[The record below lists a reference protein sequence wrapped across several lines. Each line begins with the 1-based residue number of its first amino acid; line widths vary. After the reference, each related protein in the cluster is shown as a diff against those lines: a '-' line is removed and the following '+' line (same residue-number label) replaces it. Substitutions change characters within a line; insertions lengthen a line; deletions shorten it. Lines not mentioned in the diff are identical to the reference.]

1 MNEAID
7 FETYL
12 IISQE
17 KFEIFLFD
25 IKNFTNLYKEKIKFE
40 NQSENIDFNLLNIFL
55 ETNIYKIE
63 KLAGSFVKNINVV
76 IENKSI
82 VNFDLSIK
90 KKKYT
95 GNITNIFVEN
105 ILSDAND
112 LFQESYSEHKLIH
125 MLINKYIINGIS
137 YSSLQD
143 KINSDE
149 ISIEIKLISISNL
162 LISQIENV
170 LKKYQIQVDNYLDKK
185 YIKDF
190 LDDEKSDISQMAH
203 KLLNGFNTNE
213 VYITLKTTKKQGFF
227 EKFFQLFS

>member
-82 VNFDLSIK
+82 LNFDLSIK

-95 GNITNIFVEN
+95 GNITNIFLEN
-105 ILSDAND
+105 ILSDVND
-112 LFQESYSEHKLIH
+112 LFQENYSEHKLIH

-149 ISIEIKLISISNL
+149 ISIEIKLISISKL
-162 LISQIENV
+162 IISQIENV

-185 YIKDF
+185 YLKDF
-190 LDDEKSDISQMAH
+190 LDDEKLDISQMAH

-213 VYITLKTTKKQGFF
+213 VYITLKTPKKQGFF

>member
-1 MNEAID
+1 MTEAID

-25 IKNFTNLYKEKIKFE
+25 IKNFTNLYKENIKFE

-55 ETNIYKIE
+55 EKNIYKIE

>member
-17 KFEIFLFD
+17 KFEIFIFD

-40 NQSENIDFNLLNIFL
+40 NQSGNIDFNLLNIFL

-82 VNFDLSIK
+82 LNFDLSIK
-90 KKKYT
+90 KKQYT
-95 GNITNIFVEN
+95 GNITNKFLEN
-105 ILSDAND
+105 ILSDVND
-112 LFQESYSEHKLIH
+112 LFQENYSEHKLIH

-162 LISQIENV
+162 IISQIENV

-185 YIKDF
+185 YITDF
-190 LDDEKSDISQMAH
+190 LDDEKLDISQMAH
-203 KLLNGFNTNE
+203 KLLNGLNTNE
-213 VYITLKTTKKQGFF
+213 VHITLKTTQKQGFF

>member
-40 NQSENIDFNLLNIFL
+40 NQSGNIDFNLLNIFL

-82 VNFDLSIK
+82 LNFDLSIK
-90 KKKYT
+90 KKQYT
-95 GNITNIFVEN
+95 GNITNKFLEN
-105 ILSDAND
+105 ILSDVND
-112 LFQESYSEHKLIH
+112 LFQENYSEHKLIH

-149 ISIEIKLISISNL
+149 ISIEIKLISISSL
-162 LISQIENV
+162 IISQIENV
-170 LKKYQIQVDNYLDKK
+170 LKI
-185 YIKDF
+185 
-190 LDDEKSDISQMAH
+190 
-203 KLLNGFNTNE
+203 
-213 VYITLKTTKKQGFF
+213 
-227 EKFFQLFS
+227 

>member
-40 NQSENIDFNLLNIFL
+40 NQSGNIDFNLLNIFL

-82 VNFDLSIK
+82 LNFDLSIK
-90 KKKYT
+90 KKQYT
-95 GNITNIFVEN
+95 GNITNKFLEN
-105 ILSDAND
+105 ILSDVND
-112 LFQESYSEHKLIH
+112 LFQENYSEHKLIH

-149 ISIEIKLISISNL
+149 ISIEIKLISISSL
-162 LISQIENV
+162 IISQIENV

-185 YIKDF
+185 YITDF
-190 LDDEKSDISQMAH
+190 LDDEKLDISQMAH
-203 KLLNGFNTNE
+203 KLLNGLNTNE
-213 VYITLKTTKKQGFF
+213 VHITLKTTQKQGFF

>member
-25 IKNFTNLYKEKIKFE
+25 IKNFTNLYKERIKFE
-40 NQSENIDFNLLNIFL
+40 NQSGNIDFNLLNIFL

-82 VNFDLSIK
+82 LNFDLSIK
-90 KKKYT
+90 KKQYT
-95 GNITNIFVEN
+95 GNITNKFLEN
-105 ILSDAND
+105 ILSDVND
-112 LFQESYSEHKLIH
+112 LFQENYSEHKLIH
-125 MLINKYIINGIS
+125 MLINKYIINGIN

-149 ISIEIKLISISNL
+149 ISIEIKLISISSL
-162 LISQIENV
+162 IISQIENV

-185 YIKDF
+185 YITDF
-190 LDDEKSDISQMAH
+190 LDDEKLDISQMAH
-203 KLLNGFNTNE
+203 KLLNGLNTNE
-213 VYITLKTTKKQGFF
+213 VHITIKTTQKQGFF

>member
-12 IISQE
+12 IISKE

-95 GNITNIFVEN
+95 GNITNIFLEN
-105 ILSDAND
+105 ILSDVND

>member
-82 VNFDLSIK
+82 LNFDLSIK

-95 GNITNIFVEN
+95 GNITNIFLEN
-105 ILSDAND
+105 ILSDVND

-162 LISQIENV
+162 IISQIENV

-185 YIKDF
+185 YLKDF
-190 LDDEKSDISQMAH
+190 LDDEKLDISQMAH

-213 VYITLKTTKKQGFF
+213 VYITLKTPKKQGFF

>member
-1 MNEAID
+1 
-7 FETYL
+7 
-12 IISQE
+12 
-17 KFEIFLFD
+17 
-25 IKNFTNLYKEKIKFE
+25 
-40 NQSENIDFNLLNIFL
+40 
-55 ETNIYKIE
+55 
-63 KLAGSFVKNINVV
+63 
-76 IENKSI
+76 
-82 VNFDLSIK
+82 
-90 KKKYT
+90 
-95 GNITNIFVEN
+95 
-105 ILSDAND
+105 
-112 LFQESYSEHKLIH
+112 